1 MHPPSTAKM
10 DAVKTILVLTVE
22 GVTRDVMSMV
32 NGFHANVDQE
42 QRGNFVK
49 QVKQLTI

>member
-1 MHPPSTAKM
+1 MHPPSTAKT

-42 QRGNFVK
+42 QRANFVK